1 MICTVDTVYSV
12 EQSKEDEVG
21 WACSTYGGEEK
32 GIKEFVR
39 NPQRKEIS
47 WKT

>member
-1 MICTVDTVYSV
+1 MILTVDTLYSV

-21 WACSTYGGEEK
+21 GACSTCGREGK

-39 NPQRKEIS
+39 TPQRRETS

>member
-1 MICTVDTVYSV
+1 VYNV

-21 WACSTYGGEEK
+21 VACSTYGGKEK

-39 NPQRKEIS
+39 NPPKERETS
-47 WKT
+47 WNT

>member
-1 MICTVDTVYSV
+1 VICTVDTVYSV

-21 WACSTYGGEEK
+21 GACSTYRREEK

-39 NPQRKEIS
+39 NPQRRETG

>member
-1 MICTVDTVYSV
+1 VICTVDAVYSV
-12 EQSKEDEVG
+12 EQSKEVG
-21 WACSTYGGEEK
+21 GACSTYRREEK

-39 NPQRKEIS
+39 NPQRRETG